1 MKPVTFDYH
10 RPTSVDEAVA
20 LLDELDDAKVL
31 AGGQSLVPLMN
42 YRLAAPANLVDV
54 SRLAELRR
62 IDVTEAGVG
71 VGAAIT
77 HSQLHDH
84 DDATAAIPLLRDAER
99 LIAHEVIRNRGT
111 VCGSLAHADPSGELV
126 AVLALL
132 DGTVTARSA
141 RGVRTIGADRLF
153 VGPLQSSLADDELL
167 VEATFPRPPATTTTA
182 IREVA
187 RRHGDYAVCGVAGAV
202 DRTSS
207 GAIAGAR
214 AAFLSMGPTP
224 VVLDLEPLVGG
235 RSPAEID
242 KGDVYD
248 FVVGRV
254 EPSADLHATA
264 DYRRHLAGVLT
275 CDVLEACCAPDG
287 QRGEGGP
294 RRRVAQAGPSGDGGQ
309 TQATTNG
316 AGDAH

>member
-1 MKPVTFDYH
+1 MKPVAFEYH
-10 RPTSVDEAVA
+10 RPASVDEAVA
-20 LLDELDDAKVL
+20 LLHELDEVKVL

-62 IDVTEAGVG
+62 IDITAIGVR

-77 HSQLHDH
+77 HSELHDH
-84 DDATAAIPLLRDAER
+84 DEAAEAIPLLRDAER

-111 VCGSLAHADPSGELV
+111 VCGSLAHADPSAELT

-132 DGTVTARSA
+132 EGTVTARSA
-141 RGVRTIGADRLF
+141 TGSRTIPADQLF

-167 VEATFPRPPATTTTA
+167 VEATFPLPPSSTATA

-187 RRHGDYAVCGVAGAV
+187 RRHGDYAVCGVAAAV

-207 GAIAGAR
+207 GTLESAR
-214 AAFLSMGPTP
+214 VVFLSIGPTP
-224 VVLDLEPLVGG
+224 LVVELGSLVEG
-235 RSPAEID
+235 RSPSEID
-242 KGDVYD
+242 RGGVYD
-248 FVVGRV
+248 FVTSRV
-254 EPSADLHATA
+254 EPSADIHASA

-275 CDVLEACCAPDG
+275 CDVLEAACARH
-287 QRGEGGP
+287 QN
-294 RRRVAQAGPSGDGGQ
+294 QSSSG
-309 TQATTNG
+309 NG
-316 AGDAH
+316 AHDGR